1 MKFVYYLFLIIII
14 VLTCLVYS
22 KVNILGKSKKMIE
35 TFIDTT
41 TFSLRTDT
49 ISPYKNSSIG
59 THKYNIIDIN
69 DNVDFRE
76 SVNAKKNI
84 SLQPLSNSI
93 HNLNSDV
100 NFVDFDK
107 DENNLYIGQNDI
119 NISFP
124 EHKSVKFQNDV
135 KISPQVIFN
144 EDVDFLKETKIDS
157 KVLNMDHKNVF
168 CFKNTN
174 PTNCLT
180 HSDLDHL
187 KDMNVKDIESLY
199 FQTAGACLP
208 SASLIQKNF
217 DDSDIVN
224 FTSLQDDMKCM
235 YPESGKKKLSSWY
248 NNTIA

>member
-1 MKFVYYLFLIIII
+1 MKFIYYLFFIIII

-49 ISPYKNSSIG
+49 ISPYKNSLIG
-59 THKYNIIDIN
+59 AHKYNIIDIN

-76 SVNAKKNI
+76 SVNAKEKI

-124 EHKSVKFQNDV
+124 EHKSVKVQNDV

-144 EDVDFLKETKIDS
+144 EDVDFFKDTKIDS
-157 KVLNMDHKNVF
+157 KVLNMDHKNIF
-168 CFKNTN
+168 C
-174 PTNCLT
+174 LYI
-180 HSDLDHL
+180 SL
-187 KDMNVKDIESLY
+187 KSI
-199 FQTAGACLP
+199 
-208 SASLIQKNF
+208 I
-217 DDSDIVN
+217 
-224 FTSLQDDMKCM
+224 
-235 YPESGKKKLSSWY
+235 
-248 NNTIA
+248 